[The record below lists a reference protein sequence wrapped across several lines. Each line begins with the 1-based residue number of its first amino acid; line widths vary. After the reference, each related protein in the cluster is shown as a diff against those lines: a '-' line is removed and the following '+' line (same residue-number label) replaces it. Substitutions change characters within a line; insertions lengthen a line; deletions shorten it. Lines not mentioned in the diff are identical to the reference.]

1 MSFREL
7 IFNAYGLLELPSP
20 NGTFEGSA
28 SPCLRSS
35 KMAPKKNS
43 LEDENKST
51 VDIENLVP
59 VPQPKPCIP
68 ETEAKPESMYE
79 EKIQG
84 DL

>member
-1 MSFREL
+1 
-7 IFNAYGLLELPSP
+7 
-20 NGTFEGSA
+20 
-28 SPCLRSS
+28 
-35 KMAPKKNS
+35 MAPKKNS